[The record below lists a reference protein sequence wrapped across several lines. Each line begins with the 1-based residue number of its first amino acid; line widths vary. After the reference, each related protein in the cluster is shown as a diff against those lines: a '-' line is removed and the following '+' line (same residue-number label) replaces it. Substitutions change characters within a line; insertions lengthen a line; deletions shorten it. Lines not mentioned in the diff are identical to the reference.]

1 MRWRFLFTSIGAGVS
16 CRAHSRGC
24 ATRPARPASRRRR
37 VAHTA
42 AHIVPLFVLH
52 FARGGRPA
60 EGRSVLICAVL
71 DVPAFLAGPGR
82 GFSSGKFQM
91 GEIGPDLFR
100 AGWGSADLD
109 GVPKATE

>member
-1 MRWRFLFTSIGAGVS
+1 
-16 CRAHSRGC
+16 
-24 ATRPARPASRRRR
+24 
-37 VAHTA
+37 
-42 AHIVPLFVLH
+42 
-52 FARGGRPA
+52 
-60 EGRSVLICAVL
+60 
-71 DVPAFLAGPGR
+71 VPAFLAGPGR